1 MSFID
6 SKPMLDVNI
15 ILFILVSLYLSYHSS
30 RSWSAPTLHVAIDRS
45 VRSSRRIMGV
55 LMGGSHVEGSFQS
68 INQSDYSNWIST
80 IGELPNHCGG

>member
-1 MSFID
+1 
-6 SKPMLDVNI
+6 MLDVNI

-30 RSWSAPTLHVAIDRS
+30 RSWSAPTLHATLHVAIDRS

-55 LMGGSHVEGSFQS
+55 VMGGSCGRVD
-68 INQSDYSNWIST
+68 QSDYSNWIST

>member
-45 VRSSRRIMGV
+45 VRSSRRIMG
-55 LMGGSHVEGSFQS
+55 GSCGRVD
-68 INQSDYSNWIST
+68 QSDYSNWIST
-80 IGELPNHCGG
+80 IGELPNYCGG